1 MTSRGYLL
9 DTHVLLWLEHSPK
22 RLGENTKRI
31 VGTRNIYYSSISVA
45 ELSQKYS
52 LRGITFTSKVPAMWQ
67 SIGIRP
73 LPFDDEAALYSANI
87 SREWLP
93 DPADR
98 QLVATA
104 EANDLGFITADHKIL
119 KLDFEWILDAT
130 T

>member
-22 RLGENTKRI
+22 RLGKNAKRI
-31 VGTRNIYYSSISVA
+31 VETRSLYYSPITVA
-45 ELSQKYS
+45 ELSLKYS
-52 LRGITFTSKVPAMWQ
+52 LRGLTFTPKVPAIWQ
-67 SIGIRP
+67 SLGIRS
-73 LPFDDEAALYSANI
+73 LPYDDEAALYSANI
-87 SREWLP
+87 SKEWLP

-104 EANDLGFITADHKIL
+104 GANNLTFITADQKIL